1 MPAFPAGASRAVRE
15 APKENRMPTFKDA
28 KTGTAISV
36 KVIPRAKK
44 NEVAGLMEDGSVRIR
59 ITAPPVEGAA
69 NQALI
74 EYLSKLLNIHKNQI
88 EIVAGLSSE
97 RKLVSLLGISPQS
110 VEDILRRA
118 VHSAESKRAHGAEVS
133 EEEGV

>member
-1 MPAFPAGASRAVRE
+1 
-15 APKENRMPTFKDA
+15 MPTFRDA
-28 KTGTAISV
+28 RSGTAIQV

-44 NEVAGLMEDGSVRIR
+44 NEVAGLMDDGSVRIR

-69 NQALI
+69 NQALV
-74 EYLSKLLNIHKNQI
+74 EFLAQLLSIHKNQI

-97 RKLVSLLGISPQS
+97 RKLVSLVGIAPQS

-118 VHSAESKRAHGAEVS
+118 AHSAESKHAHGAAGS
-133 EEEGV
+133 DEESA

>member
-1 MPAFPAGASRAVRE
+1 
-15 APKENRMPTFKDA
+15 MPTFKDG

-44 NEVAGLMEDGSVRIR
+44 NEVAGLMDDGSVRIR

-69 NQALI
+69 NQALV
-74 EYLSKLLNIHKNQI
+74 EFLSQLLNIHKNQI

-97 RKLVSLLGISPQS
+97 RKLVSLLGITPQA
-110 VEDILRRA
+110 VDTILRRA
-118 VHSAESKRAHGAEVS
+118 AHSTETKHAHGSDGS
-133 EEEGV
+133 EE

>member
-1 MPAFPAGASRAVRE
+1 
-15 APKENRMPTFKDA
+15 MPTFKDA
-28 KTGTAISV
+28 KTGAAISA

-74 EYLSKLLNIHKNQI
+74 EFLSQLMNIHKNQI

-97 RKLVSLLGISPQS
+97 RKLVSLVGISPQA
-110 VEDILRRA
+110 VEKILRR
-118 VHSAESKRAHGAEVS
+118 HLLICF
-133 EEEGV
+133 

>member
-1 MPAFPAGASRAVRE
+1 
-15 APKENRMPTFKDA
+15 MPTFKDA

-69 NQALI
+69 NQALV
-74 EYLSKLLNIHKNQI
+74 EFLSHLLNIHKNQI

-110 VEDILRRA
+110 VEGILRRA
-118 VHSAESKRAHGAEVS
+118 VHSAESKRAHSGEVS
-133 EEEGV
+133 EEEAV

>member
-1 MPAFPAGASRAVRE
+1 
-15 APKENRMPTFKDA
+15 MPTFKDA

-59 ITAPPVEGAA
+59 LTAPPVEGAA
-69 NQALI
+69 NQALV
-74 EYLSKLLNIHKNQI
+74 EFLSQLLQIHKNQI

-97 RKLVSLLGISPQS
+97 RKLISLVGISPHS

-118 VHSAESKRAHGAEVS
+118 AHSGETKRAHGAEGS
-133 EEEGV
+133 EE